1 MTKEM
6 DRETLID
13 VARTSLRTKVHT
25 ELADILTEVSG
36 TCVFSPF
43 SCKEVHVLSCCGY
56 SLGKGWIGGCK
67 LALGKTN
74 GPSGDF
80 LFSSLFQAVVDSVL
94 AVRKQDEPI
103 DLHMVEI
110 MEMKHKSETDTA

>member
-1 MTKEM
+1 MCFQPLFMQRGPCFK
-6 DRETLID
+6 L
-13 VARTSLRTKVHT
+13 LW
-25 ELADILTEVSG
+25 L
-36 TCVFSPF
+36 F
-43 SCKEVHVLSCCGY
+43 
-56 SLGKGWIGGCK
+56 LGKGWIGGCK